1 MMQIRNTLAH
11 FIALLALVAAF
22 GCTSDEAEFP
32 KGTYSAAS
40 ASDEQWEVVFADQ
53 SRFRVT
59 RNGRTGVEGQYVAT
73 AKRVVFSNEKGPDA
87 CGNETG
93 TYKWKRNRDTL
104 MLAAVEEPCRGRR
117 NVMQRL
123 IARQ

>member
-1 MMQIRNTLAH
+1 MTQTRNTP
-11 FIALLALVAAF
+11 ALFVAFLVSAF
-22 GCTSDEAEFP
+22 GCTSSNAEFP
-32 KGTYSAAS
+32 MGTYLAAS
-40 ASDEQWEVVFADQ
+40 VSDERWEVMFADQ
-53 SRFRVT
+53 GQFRVI
-59 RNGRTGVEGQYVAT
+59 RNGKTGVEGQYVST

-93 TYKWKRNRDTL
+93 TYKWKRNGDTL

-123 IARQ
+123 IARK

>member
-1 MMQIRNTLAH
+1 MRQSWNILAH
-11 FIALLALVAAF
+11 LVTALTLVSAF
-22 GCTSDEAEFP
+22 GCTSGGAELP

-40 ASDEQWEVVFADQ
+40 VSDERWEIVFADPG
-53 SRFRVT
+53 RFRVT
-59 RNGRTGVEGQYVAT
+59 RSGKTGVEGQYIST
-73 AKRVVFSNEKGPDA
+73 ANRIVFSNEKGPDA

-93 TYKWKRNRDTL
+93 TYKWKRNGDTL

-123 IARQ
+123 IARK